1 MSRQFDYLADVEVFL
16 IVAEKLSISAT
27 AIHLSTTPSVIS
39 RTITRLEKKLG
50 IQFFRRTTRHLSL
63 TEAGQ
68 LYYEKM
74 QHAFQLIDHA
84 ERVIQGEQLQISGK
98 IKLSVPTT
106 YGHYRLPPLLE
117 KFLLQYPDIQIE
129 ISISNRNVDLI
140 AEGFDLAI
148 RQGHLPNSSFVAR
161 PLEQAP
167 LKLVAS
173 PTYLKRMGIPK
184 TLEELNHHQCIAFE
198 LPSNGKVTPWFLKDI
213 DQEIQWIPTN
223 RILVKEDILGVVSL
237 AENGLGICQSYDF
250 IVNEKIQQGT
260 LQPLLE
266 RYAGHTR
273 PFSLLYAQHKHMS
286 SATRALINFLC
297 SDRKESTH

>member
-1 MSRQFDYLADVEVFL
+1 MSRQFDHLADVEVFL

-148 RQGHLPNSSFVAR
+148 RQGHLPNSSLVAR
-161 PLEQAP
+161 PLELAP
-167 LKLVAS
+167 LQLVAS
-173 PTYLKRMGIPK
+173 PDYLKREGIPQ

-198 LPSNGKVTPWFLKDI
+198 LPSSGKIIPWFFKDG
-213 DQEIQWIPTN
+213 DHEIQWIPTN

-237 AENGLGICQSYDF
+237 AESGLGICQSYNF
-250 IVNEKIQQGT
+250 IVNEKIRLGK

-266 RYAGHTR
+266 TYAGHSR

-297 SDRKESTH
+297 SDRE

>member
-1 MSRQFDYLADVEVFL
+1 MSRQFDHLADVEVFL

-84 ERVIQGEQLQISGK
+84 ERVVQGEQLQISGK

-148 RQGHLPNSSFVAR
+148 RQGHLPNSSLVAR
-161 PLEQAP
+161 PLELAP
-167 LKLVAS
+167 LQLVAS
-173 PTYLKRMGIPK
+173 PNYLKRVGIPQS
-184 TLEELNHHQCIAFE
+184 LEELNHHQCIAFE
-198 LPSNGKVTPWFLKDI
+198 LPSSGKITPWFFKDV
-213 DQEIQWIPTN
+213 DQEIQWTPTN

-237 AENGLGICQSYDF
+237 AESGLGICQSYSF
-250 IVNEKIQQGT
+250 IINEKIRQGK
-260 LQPLLE
+260 LLPLLE
-266 RYAGHTR
+266 AYAGHTR

-297 SDRKESTH
+297 SDGE

>member
-1 MSRQFDYLADVEVFL
+1 MSRQFDHLADVEVFL
-16 IVAEKLSISAT
+16 IVAEKLSISAA
-27 AIHLSTTPSVIS
+27 AIYLSTTPSVIS
-39 RTITRLEKKLG
+39 RTITRLEKRLG

-74 QHAFQLIDHA
+74 QHAFQLINHA

-117 KFLLQYPDIQIE
+117 KFLSQYPDIQIE
-129 ISISNRNVDLI
+129 MGISNRNVDLV

-148 RQGHLPNSSFVAR
+148 RQGHLPNSSLVAR
-161 PLEQAP
+161 PLELAP
-167 LKLVAS
+167 LQLVAS
-173 PTYLKRMGIPK
+173 PNYLKRVGIPK

-198 LPSNGKVTPWFLKDI
+198 LPSNGKVTPWFFKDG
-213 DQEIQWIPTN
+213 DHEIQWTPTN

-237 AENGLGICQSYDF
+237 AESGLGICQSYNF
-250 IVNEKIQQGT
+250 IVNEKIRQGT

-266 RYAGHTR
+266 AYAGHSR

-297 SDRKESTH
+297 SDREK

>member
-1 MSRQFDYLADVEVFL
+1 MSRQFDHLADVEVFL

-84 ERVIQGEQLQISGK
+84 ERVVQGEQLQISGK

-148 RQGHLPNSSFVAR
+148 RQGYLPNSSLVAR
-161 PLEQAP
+161 PLELAP
-167 LKLVAS
+167 LQLVAS
-173 PTYLKRMGIPK
+173 PNYLKRVGIPQS
-184 TLEELNHHQCIAFE
+184 LEELNHHQCIAFE
-198 LPSNGKVTPWFLKDI
+198 LPSSGKITPWFFKDV
-213 DQEIQWIPTN
+213 DQEIQWTPTN

-237 AENGLGICQSYDF
+237 AESGLGICQSYSF
-250 IVNEKIQQGT
+250 IVNEKIRQGK
-260 LQPLLE
+260 LLPLLE
-266 RYAGHTR
+266 AYAGHTR

-297 SDRKESTH
+297 SDGE

>member
-1 MSRQFDYLADVEVFL
+1 MSRQFDHLADVEVFL

-106 YGHYRLPPLLE
+106 YGHYRLPSLLE

-148 RQGHLPNSSFVAR
+148 RQGHLPNSSLVAR
-161 PLEQAP
+161 PLELAP
-167 LKLVAS
+167 LQVVAS
-173 PTYLKRMGIPK
+173 PDYLKREGVPQ
-184 TLEELNHHQCIAFE
+184 TLEELTHHQCIAFE
-198 LPSNGKVTPWFLKDI
+198 LPSSGKIIPWFFKDG
-213 DQEIQWIPTN
+213 DHEIQWIPTN

-237 AENGLGICQSYDF
+237 AESGLGICQSYNF
-250 IVNEKIQQGT
+250 IVNEKIRLGK

-266 RYAGHTR
+266 TYAGHSR

-297 SDRKESTH
+297 SDRE

>member
-16 IVAEKLSISAT
+16 IVAEKLSISAA
-27 AIHLSTTPSVIS
+27 AIYLSTTPSVIS

-129 ISISNRNVDLI
+129 ISISNRNIDLI

-297 SDRKESTH
+297 SDRE

>member
-1 MSRQFDYLADVEVFL
+1 MSRQFDHLADVEVFL

-148 RQGHLPNSSFVAR
+148 RQGHLPNSSLVAR
-161 PLEQAP
+161 PLELAP
-167 LKLVAS
+167 LQLVAS
-173 PTYLKRMGIPK
+173 PDYLKREGIPQ

-198 LPSNGKVTPWFLKDI
+198 LPSSGKIIPWFFKDG
-213 DQEIQWIPTN
+213 DHEIHWIPTN

-237 AENGLGICQSYDF
+237 AESGLGICQSYNF
-250 IVNEKIQQGT
+250 IVNEKIRLGK

-266 RYAGHTR
+266 SYAGHSR

-297 SDRKESTH
+297 SDHE

>member
-1 MSRQFDYLADVEVFL
+1 MSRQFDHLADVEVFL
-16 IVAEKLSISAT
+16 IVAEKLSISAA
-27 AIHLSTTPSVIS
+27 AIYLSTTPSVIS
-39 RTITRLEKKLG
+39 RTITRLGKRLG

-129 ISISNRNVDLI
+129 VSISNRNVDLI

-148 RQGHLPNSSFVAR
+148 RQGYLPNSTLIAR
-161 PLEQAP
+161 TLELAP
-167 LKLVAS
+167 LQIVAS
-173 PTYLKRMGIPK
+173 PTYLKRMGIPQK
-184 TLEELNHHQCIAFE
+184 LEDLNHHQCIAFE
-198 LPSNGKVTPWFLKDI
+198 LPSSGKVIPWFLKDAG
-213 DQEIQWIPTN
+213 QEIQWTPTN
-223 RILVKEDILGVVSL
+223 RILIKEDILGVVSL
-237 AENGLGICQSYDF
+237 AENGIGICQSYGF
-250 IVNEKIQQGT
+250 IVNEKIRQGK

-266 RYAGHTR
+266 AYAGHTR

-297 SDRKESTH
+297 SDRDK

>member
-1 MSRQFDYLADVEVFL
+1 MSRQFDHLADVEVFL
-16 IVAEKLSISAT
+16 IVAEKLSISAA
-27 AIHLSTTPSVIS
+27 AIYLATTPSVIS
-39 RTITRLEKKLG
+39 RTITRLEKRLG

-161 PLEQAP
+161 PLEQEP

-173 PTYLKRMGIPK
+173 PTYLKRMGTPK
-184 TLEELNHHQCIAFE
+184 TLEDLNYHQCIAFE
-198 LPSNGKVTPWFLKDI
+198 LPSNGKVTPWFFKGI

-223 RILVKEDILGVVSL
+223 PILVKEDILGVVSL

-250 IVNEKIQQGT
+250 IVNEKIQQGK

-266 RYAGHTR
+266 PYAGHKR

-286 SATRALINFLC
+286 SATRAFIDFLC
-297 SDRKESTH
+297 STDRK

>member
-297 SDRKESTH
+297 SDREESTH

>member
-1 MSRQFDYLADVEVFL
+1 MSRQFDHLADVEVFL

-148 RQGHLPNSSFVAR
+148 RQGHLPNSSLVAR
-161 PLEQAP
+161 PLELAP
-167 LKLVAS
+167 LQLVAS
-173 PTYLKRMGIPK
+173 PDYLKREGIPQ

-198 LPSNGKVTPWFLKDI
+198 LPSSGKIIPWFFKDG
-213 DQEIQWIPTN
+213 DHEIQWIPTN

-237 AENGLGICQSYDF
+237 AESGLGICQSYNF
-250 IVNEKIQQGT
+250 IVNEKIRLGK

-266 RYAGHTR
+266 SYAGHSR

-297 SDRKESTH
+297 SDHE

>member
-1 MSRQFDYLADVEVFL
+1 MSRQFDHLADVEVFL

-84 ERVIQGEQLQISGK
+84 ERVVQGEQLQISGK

-129 ISISNRNVDLI
+129 ISISNRNVDLV

-148 RQGHLPNSSFVAR
+148 RQGHLPNSSLVAR
-161 PLEQAP
+161 PLELAP
-167 LKLVAS
+167 LQLVAS
-173 PTYLKRMGIPK
+173 PNYLKHMGIPQS
-184 TLEELNHHQCIAFE
+184 LEELNHHQCIAFE
-198 LPSNGKVTPWFLKDI
+198 LPSSGKVTPWFFKDV
-213 DQEIQWIPTN
+213 DQEIQWTPTN

-237 AENGLGICQSYDF
+237 AESGLGICQSYSF
-250 IVNEKIQQGT
+250 IVNEKIRQGK

-266 RYAGHTR
+266 TYAGHTR

-286 SATRALINFLC
+286 SATRVLINFLC
-297 SDRKESTH
+297 SDRQ

>member
-1 MSRQFDYLADVEVFL
+1 MSRQFDHLADVEVFL
-16 IVAEKLSISAT
+16 IVAEKLSISAA
-27 AIHLSTTPSVIS
+27 AIYLSTTPSVIS

-74 QHAFQLIDHA
+74 QHAFQLIDNA

-266 RYAGHTR
+266 PYAGHTR

-286 SATRALINFLC
+286 SATRAFIDFLC
-297 SDRKESTH
+297 STDRK

>member
-1 MSRQFDYLADVEVFL
+1 MSRQFDHLADVEVFL

-50 IQFFRRTTRHLSL
+50 IQFFRRTTRHLRL

-84 ERVIQGEQLQISGK
+84 ERVVQGEQLQISGK

-148 RQGHLPNSSFVAR
+148 RQGHLPNSSLVAR
-161 PLEQAP
+161 PLELAP
-167 LKLVAS
+167 LQLVAS
-173 PTYLKRMGIPK
+173 PNYLKRVGIPQS
-184 TLEELNHHQCIAFE
+184 LEELNHHQCIAFE
-198 LPSNGKVTPWFLKDI
+198 LPSSGKITPWFFKDV
-213 DQEIQWIPTN
+213 DQEIQWTPTN

-237 AENGLGICQSYDF
+237 AESGLGICQSYSF
-250 IVNEKIQQGT
+250 IVNEKIRQGK
-260 LQPLLE
+260 LLPLLE
-266 RYAGHTR
+266 AYAGHTR

-297 SDRKESTH
+297 SDGE

>member
-1 MSRQFDYLADVEVFL
+1 MSRQFDHLADVEVFL

-39 RTITRLEKKLG
+39 RTITRLEKRLG

-117 KFLLQYPDIQIE
+117 QFLLQYPDIQIE
-129 ISISNRNVDLI
+129 VSISNRNVDLI

-148 RQGHLPNSSFVAR
+148 RQGHLPNSTLIAR
-161 PLEQAP
+161 TLELAP
-167 LKLVAS
+167 LQIVAS
-173 PTYLKRMGIPK
+173 PEYLKRMGVPQ

-198 LPSNGKVTPWFLKDI
+198 LPSSGKVTPWFLKDAGQDI
-213 DQEIQWIPTN
+213 EWAPTN
-223 RILVKEDILGVVSL
+223 RILIKEDILGVVSL
-237 AENGLGICQSYDF
+237 AESGVGICQSYGF
-250 IVNEKIQQGT
+250 IVNEKIRQGKM
-260 LQPLLE
+260 QPILE
-266 RYAGHTR
+266 AYAGHTR

-297 SDRKESTH
+297 SDRDK

>member
-106 YGHYRLPPLLE
+106 YGHYRLPSLLE

-250 IVNEKIQQGT
+250 IVNEKIQQGM

-297 SDRKESTH
+297 SDRE

>member
-1 MSRQFDYLADVEVFL
+1 MSRQFDHLADVEVFL
-16 IVAEKLSISAT
+16 IVAEKLSISAA
-27 AIHLSTTPSVIS
+27 AIYLSTTPSVIS

-148 RQGHLPNSSFVAR
+148 RQGHLPNSSLVAR
-161 PLEQAP
+161 PLELSP
-167 LKLVAS
+167 LQLVAS
-173 PTYLKRMGIPK
+173 PNYLKRMGIPQ

-198 LPSNGKVTPWFLKDI
+198 LPSSGKVIPWFFKDI
-213 DQEIQWIPTN
+213 DQETQWTPTN

-237 AENGLGICQSYDF
+237 AESGLGICQSYSF
-250 IVNEKIQQGT
+250 IVNEKIRQGK

-266 RYAGHTR
+266 AYAGYTR

-297 SDRKESTH
+297 SDGE

>member
-1 MSRQFDYLADVEVFL
+1 MSRQFDHLADVEVFL

-148 RQGHLPNSSFVAR
+148 RQGHLPNSSLVAR
-161 PLEQAP
+161 PLELAP
-167 LKLVAS
+167 LQLVAS
-173 PTYLKRMGIPK
+173 PDYLKRVGVPQ

-198 LPSNGKVTPWFLKDI
+198 LPSSGKIIPWFFKDG
-213 DQEIQWIPTN
+213 DHEIQWIPTN

-237 AENGLGICQSYDF
+237 AESGLGICQSYNF
-250 IVNEKIQQGT
+250 IVNEKIRLGK

-266 RYAGHTR
+266 SYAGHSR

-297 SDRKESTH
+297 SDHE

>member
-1 MSRQFDYLADVEVFL
+1 MSRQFDHLADVEVFL

-84 ERVIQGEQLQISGK
+84 ERVVQGEQLQISGK

-148 RQGHLPNSSFVAR
+148 RQGYLPNSSLVAR
-161 PLEQAP
+161 PLELAP
-167 LKLVAS
+167 LQLVAS
-173 PTYLKRMGIPK
+173 PNYLKRVGIPQS
-184 TLEELNHHQCIAFE
+184 LEELNHHPCIAFE
-198 LPSNGKVTPWFLKDI
+198 LPSSGKVTPWFFKDV
-213 DQEIQWIPTN
+213 DQEIQWTPTN

-237 AENGLGICQSYDF
+237 AESGLGICQSYSF
-250 IVNEKIQQGT
+250 IVNEKIRQGK

-266 RYAGHTR
+266 AYAGHIR

-297 SDRKESTH
+297 SDRQ

>member
-1 MSRQFDYLADVEVFL
+1 MSRQFDHLADVEVFL

-63 TEAGQ
+63 TEGGQ

-84 ERVIQGEQLQISGK
+84 ERVVQGEQLQISGK

-148 RQGHLPNSSFVAR
+148 RQGHLPNSSLVAR
-161 PLEQAP
+161 PLELAP
-167 LKLVAS
+167 LQLVAS
-173 PTYLKRMGIPK
+173 PNYLKRMGIPQ

-198 LPSNGKVTPWFLKDI
+198 LPSSGKVIPWFFKDI
-213 DQEIQWIPTN
+213 DQEIQWTPTN

-237 AENGLGICQSYDF
+237 AESGLGICQSYSF
-250 IVNEKIQQGT
+250 IVNEKIRQGK

-266 RYAGHTR
+266 AYAGYTR

-297 SDRKESTH
+297 SDGE

>member
-1 MSRQFDYLADVEVFL
+1 MSRQFDHLADVEVFL

-106 YGHYRLPPLLE
+106 YGHYRLPSLLE

-250 IVNEKIQQGT
+250 IVNEKIQQGM

-297 SDRKESTH
+297 SDRE

>member
-1 MSRQFDYLADVEVFL
+1 MSRQFDHLADVEVFL

-148 RQGHLPNSSFVAR
+148 RQGHLPNSSLVAR
-161 PLEQAP
+161 PLELAP
-167 LKLVAS
+167 LQLVAS
-173 PTYLKRMGIPK
+173 PDYLKREGVPQ

-198 LPSNGKVTPWFLKDI
+198 LPSSGKIIPWFFKDG
-213 DQEIQWIPTN
+213 DHVIQWIPTN

-237 AENGLGICQSYDF
+237 AESGLGICQSYNF
-250 IVNEKIQQGT
+250 IVNEKIRLGK

-266 RYAGHTR
+266 SYAGHSR

-297 SDRKESTH
+297 SDHE

>member
-1 MSRQFDYLADVEVFL
+1 MSRQFDHLADVEVFL

-39 RTITRLEKKLG
+39 RTITRLEIKLG

-84 ERVIQGEQLQISGK
+84 ERVVQGEQLQISGK

-148 RQGHLPNSSFVAR
+148 RQGYLPNSSLVAR
-161 PLEQAP
+161 PLELAP
-167 LKLVAS
+167 LQLVAS
-173 PTYLKRMGIPK
+173 PTYLKRVGIPQ

-198 LPSNGKVTPWFLKDI
+198 LPSSGKVTPWFFKDV
-213 DQEIQWIPTN
+213 DQEIQWTPTN

-237 AENGLGICQSYDF
+237 AESGLGICQSYSF
-250 IVNEKIQQGT
+250 IVNEKIRQGK

-266 RYAGHTR
+266 AYAGHTR

-297 SDRKESTH
+297 SDRQ

>member
-1 MSRQFDYLADVEVFL
+1 MSRQFNHLADVEVFL
-16 IVAEKLSISAT
+16 IVAEKLSISVA

-74 QHAFQLIDHA
+74 QYAFQLIDHA
-84 ERVIQGEQLQISGK
+84 ERTIQGEQLQISGK

-106 YGHYRLPPLLE
+106 YGHYRLPHLLQ
-117 KFLLQYPDIQIE
+117 KFILQYPDIQIE
-129 ISISNRNVDLI
+129 MSISNRNVDLI

-148 RQGHLPNSSFVAR
+148 RQGHLPNSSLVAR
-161 PLEQAP
+161 PLELAP
-167 LKLVAS
+167 LQLVAS
-173 PTYLKRMGIPK
+173 PDYLKRRGVPV
-184 TLEELNHHQCIAFE
+184 TLEDLNHHQCIAFE
-198 LPSNGKVTPWFLKDI
+198 LPSNGKITPWFFKNEN
-213 DQEIQWIPTN
+213 QEIQWTPTN
-223 RILVKEDILGVVSL
+223 QILVKEDILGVVSL
-237 AENGLGICQSYDF
+237 AESGLGICQSYSF
-250 IVNEKIQQGT
+250 IVNDKIQQGK
-260 LQPLLE
+260 LQPVLE
-266 RYAGHTR
+266 DYAGHTR

-297 SDRKESTH
+297 SDR

>member
-1 MSRQFDYLADVEVFL
+1 M
-16 IVAEKLSISAT
+16 
-27 AIHLSTTPSVIS
+27 
-39 RTITRLEKKLG
+39 G

-84 ERVIQGEQLQISGK
+84 ERVVQGDQLQISGK

-148 RQGHLPNSSFVAR
+148 RQGHLPNSSLVAR
-161 PLEQAP
+161 PLELAP
-167 LKLVAS
+167 LQLVAS
-173 PTYLKRMGIPK
+173 PNYLKRMGIPQ
-184 TLEELNHHQCIAFE
+184 TLEDLNHHQCIAFE
-198 LPSNGKVTPWFLKDI
+198 LPSSGKITPWFFKNGDH
-213 DQEIQWIPTN
+213 QIQWTPTN
-223 RILVKEDILGVVSL
+223 RILVKEDILGLVSL
-237 AENGLGICQSYDF
+237 AESGLGICQSYSF
-250 IVNEKIQQGT
+250 IVNEKIQQRK

-266 RYAGHTR
+266 DYAGHTR

-297 SDRKESTH
+297 SDHE